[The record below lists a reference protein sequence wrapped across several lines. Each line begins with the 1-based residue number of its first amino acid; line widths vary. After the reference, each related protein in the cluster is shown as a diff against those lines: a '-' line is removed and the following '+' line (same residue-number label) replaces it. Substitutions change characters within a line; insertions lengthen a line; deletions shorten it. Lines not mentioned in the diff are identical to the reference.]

1 MMPNNMKKFILTV
14 LLILIGTHAFSQSEY
29 LDPSFS
35 IKNKSIIVLPHDE
48 AKDGCWTNIGEV
60 KRYIEDKLELSGAIV
75 VQNAEDAEFTFMANV
90 HAQRWTNI
98 EWCYGRFEYSILK
111 PSFADNIFSM
121 NFIAKWDAIDV
132 EPKNFNNAYL
142 NWLRKRLSNLN

>member
-1 MMPNNMKKFILTV
+1 
-14 LLILIGTHAFSQSEY
+14 
-29 LDPSFS
+29 
-35 IKNKSIIVLPHDE
+35 
-48 AKDGCWTNIGEV
+48 
-60 KRYIEDKLELSGAIV
+60 
-75 VQNAEDAEFTFMANV
+75 MANV
-90 HAQRWTNI
+90 HAQRWTNV

-132 EPKNFNNAYL
+132 EPKNFNNAFL

>member
-1 MMPNNMKKFILTV
+1 MPNNMKKFILTV

-75 VQNAEDAEFTFMANV
+75 VQMPKTPNSLSWLTCMHNAGQTLNGVMAGL
-90 HAQRWTNI
+90 NI
-98 EWCYGRFEYSILK
+98 ASLSHPLLI
-111 PSFADNIFSM
+111 IF
-121 NFIAKWDAIDV
+121 F
-132 EPKNFNNAYL
+132 L
-142 NWLRKRLSNLN
+142 